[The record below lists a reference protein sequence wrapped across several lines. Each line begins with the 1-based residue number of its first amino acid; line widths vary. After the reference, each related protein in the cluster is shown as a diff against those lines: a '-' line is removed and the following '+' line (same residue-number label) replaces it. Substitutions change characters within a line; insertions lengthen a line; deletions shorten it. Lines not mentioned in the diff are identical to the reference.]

1 MESNKELFKLANNT
15 VSFIAENFLGFKADD
30 GQVIDKVALLLIK
43 RDSDNRATQTLR
55 YYIDVPAAKVLCH
68 DLWVGALHQEYSEFK
83 KRGNTQRA
91 LRIEP
96 LDESGAYRIGI
107 MNQASQDT
115 EQERLFFD
123 LNRFNSRAFAR
134 TVLDFLTY
142 EQMTKQLAEAITEG
156 GDNEIRI

>member
-15 VSFIAENFLGFKADD
+15 VSFISENFLGFKADD
-30 GQVIDKVALLLIK
+30 GQVINKIALLLIK
-43 RDSDNRATQTLR
+43 RDNANRATQTLR
-55 YYIDVPAAKVLCH
+55 YYLDVPAAKVLCH
-68 DLWVGALHQEYSEFK
+68 DLWIGSLHQEYSEFK

-91 LRIEP
+91 LNIDP

-107 MNQASQDT
+107 MNQASQDA

-134 TVLDFLTY
+134 TILDFLTY
-142 EQMTKQLAEAITEG
+142 EQMARQLAAVKDG
-156 GDNEIRI
+156 GNDVEF

>member
-30 GQVIDKVALLLIK
+30 GQVIDKIALLLIK

-55 YYIDVPAAKVLCH
+55 YYLDIPACKVLCH
-68 DLWVGALHQEYSEFK
+68 DLWIGALHAEHDEFK
-83 KRGNTQRA
+83 KRGSTQRA

-107 MNQASQDT
+107 MNQASQEA

-142 EQMTKQLAEAITEG
+142 EQMARQLAAVKEG
-156 GDNEIRI
+156 GDDVEF

>member
-1 MESNKELFKLANNT
+1 MN
-15 VSFIAENFLGFKADD
+15 I
-30 GQVIDKVALLLIK
+30 
-43 RDSDNRATQTLR
+43 
-55 YYIDVPAAKVLCH
+55 
-68 DLWVGALHQEYSEFK
+68 K

>member
-1 MESNKELFKLANNT
+1 MKPNKELFKIANNT

-30 GQVIDKVALLLIK
+30 GQIFDKIALLLIK
-43 RDSDNRATQTLR
+43 RDNANRAIQTLR
-55 YYIDVPAAKVLCH
+55 YYLDIPACKVLCH
-68 DLWVGALHQEYSEFK
+68 DLWTGALHQEYSEFK

-91 LRIEP
+91 LNIDP

-107 MNQASQDT
+107 MNQTSQDA

-134 TVLDFLTY
+134 TVLDFLNY
-142 EQMTKQLAEAITEG
+142 EQMARQLAAAKEG
-156 GDNEIRI
+156 GNNVEF